1 MVSAIWQRGG
11 KNVRIKSLVNFWLL
25 LRTDGVGEG
34 EGASY
39 NFSMKS
45 YCSPMSV
52 VKCLFSV
59 TCLLFLSFVSAQPL
73 DKVLEAA
80 LSQSPKLQSSV
91 SSSNAVAFEV
101 EQAKAALRWR
111 VGLVSDLGRGL
122 SFNTGASSN
131 SATDTALRGYLLLYD
146 GGKADNEIDRQDK
159 RLNASVSRIALT
171 REQVAAQ
178 VVDLYLEVLKQR
190 DIAKLVGE
198 QVASITD
205 LFEKVEAIVVLDRGR
220 SSELSQVYV
229 RLQQAKSNQ
238 LLRVNAAS
246 EAQSVLDDLAGFIVT
261 TLPIASFPKQ
271 AADWPTSFAQVL
283 SYANEHPLVKLSQ
296 SEAQA
301 SLSTAKIA
309 AAWNRPR
316 VELQT
321 GLNSPF
327 DATGQRRYF
336 SGVDVRISVN
346 WQPYDGGAG
355 AAGASASSQL
365 AAAAAQQVLSVKKDI
380 SADAAK
386 VWTQIKSRDE
396 QFRIQA
402 DLAIRAQT
410 VKDAYWEQFK
420 IGRRAI
426 LDLLNAD
433 NETFQ
438 ARLSAR
444 QEFLEG
450 VQAQYKLLGVLAL
463 IGSHFNISNLGVNQ
477 IGSNNR

>member
-1 MVSAIWQRGG
+1 
-11 KNVRIKSLVNFWLL
+11 
-25 LRTDGVGEG
+25 
-34 EGASY
+34 
-39 NFSMKS
+39 MKS
-45 YCSPMSV
+45 YCPHTLL
-52 VKCLFSV
+52 VKSLFFPA
-59 TCLLFLSFVSAQPL
+59 CLLFVSFVSAQPL
-73 DKVLEAA
+73 DKVLEVA
-80 LSQSPKLQSSV
+80 LSQSPKLQSSI
-91 SSSNAVAFEV
+91 SSSNAVSFEV

-122 SFNTGASSN
+122 SFSTGASSS

-146 GGKADNEIDRQDK
+146 GGKADSEIDRQDM
-159 RLNASVSRIALT
+159 RFNASVGRIAQT

-178 VVDLYLEVLKQR
+178 LVDLYLEVLKQR
-190 DIAKLVGE
+190 DVAKLLSE

-205 LFEKVEAIVVLDRGR
+205 LYGKVEAIVLLDRGR

-238 LLRVNAAS
+238 LLRKNAAA

-261 TLPIASFPKQ
+261 TLPIASYPKQ
-271 AADWPTSFAQVL
+271 AANWPTSFAQVL
-283 SYANEHPLVKLSQ
+283 SYAKEHPSVKISQ
-296 SEAQA
+296 HEADA

-327 DATGQRRYF
+327 DAHGQRRYF
-336 SGVDVRISVN
+336 SGVDLRFSVT

-355 AAGASASSQL
+355 AAGASATSQL
-365 AAAAAQQVLSVKKDI
+365 AAAAAQQVLSVQKDI

-386 VWTQIKSRDE
+386 IWAQINSRDE